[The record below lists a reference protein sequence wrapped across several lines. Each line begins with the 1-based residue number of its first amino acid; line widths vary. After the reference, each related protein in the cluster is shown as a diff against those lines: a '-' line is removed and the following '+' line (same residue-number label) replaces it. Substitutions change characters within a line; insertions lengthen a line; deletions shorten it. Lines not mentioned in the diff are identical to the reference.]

1 MLKKLKLSPVDA
13 GSIIIL
19 LALLVS
25 VRLFQDALFYD
36 PLIAFFKA
44 NAKMLPELNSLKLFF
59 SLSLRFLIY
68 TLLSLVILAVLF
80 KDKGVVKLS
89 AILYFIFFVILIA
102 ALFLVLGQSRPNLL
116 MLFYIRRFLI
126 QPLFLILFVP
136 AFYYQKKAQ

>member
-1 MLKKLKLSPVDA
+1 MLKRLKLSPVDA
-13 GSIIIL
+13 GIIFIL

-25 VRLFQDALFYD
+25 VRLFQDMLFYD

-44 NAKMLPELNSLKLFF
+44 NAKILPELDSLKLFL
-59 SLSLRFLIY
+59 SLSLRFLIN
-68 TLLSLVILAVLF
+68 TLLSLGILAVLF
-80 KDKGVVKLS
+80 KDRGVVKLS
-89 AILYFIFFVILIA
+89 AILYVIFFIVLIVA
-102 ALFLVLGQSRPNLL
+102 FCLVLEQNKPNLL